1 MMKNSLRSFASGL
14 LIATTMI
21 GAVYL
26 FGPEKAEST
35 EQPAETAKTKALTE
49 EEMMAQLTSKG
60 YVIHTEEEW
69 NKQAAAAADS
79 EKKEDKPAPAQE
91 ESSQEKVIY
100 RAILSISTGMTSI
113 DVGNALEN
121 AKIID
126 NGMDFY
132 KEVEKRGLENELRPG
147 TFEIESGMSMDTII
161 SIIFK

>member
-60 YVIHTEEEW
+60 YVIQTEEEW

-79 EKKEDKPAPAQE
+79 EKKEDKPSPQE
-91 ESSQEKVIY
+91 ESSQEKVVY

-126 NGMDFY
+126 NGLDFY

-147 TFEIESGMSMDTII
+147 TFEIESGMSMDKII